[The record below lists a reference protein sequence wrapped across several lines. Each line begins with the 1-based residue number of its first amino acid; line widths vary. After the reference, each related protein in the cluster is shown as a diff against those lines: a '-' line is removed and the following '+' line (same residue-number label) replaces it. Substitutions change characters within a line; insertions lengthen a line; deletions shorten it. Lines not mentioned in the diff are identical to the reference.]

1 MLSPNRFLGVRNYGS
16 LQLIKKVYTFS
27 FNLFDFGMISTTLHI
42 CFVQQGGANVIW
54 TYGHYNDYPM
64 DK

>member
-1 MLSPNRFLGVRNYGS
+1 
-16 LQLIKKVYTFS
+16 
-27 FNLFDFGMISTTLHI
+27 MISTTLHI

-64 DK
+64 DKWRELNV